1 MAAGTEGL
9 QGPAVGGGSGS
20 LPSKLGVC
28 RVRLNERGGYRNTAM
43 SVLRWAMGECRRESR
58 NVSTGELLPGR
69 SARWK
74 GPLRVPG
81 GGSAV
86 RSGVDRE
93 SRGGSWVG
101 VGVWGEAAK
110 PAELE
115 MRECICDTI
124 INAGNMLQQ
133 NGKVVG
139 SCHIKQGP
147 NQVHKGT
154 LLCGAGAPHM
164 HHCFIVTMNQEALPC
179 PVGTPRGGCSQNC
192 IEFPPL
198 YVLLS
203 LP

>member
-1 MAAGTEGL
+1 
-9 QGPAVGGGSGS
+9 
-20 LPSKLGVC
+20 
-28 RVRLNERGGYRNTAM
+28 
-43 SVLRWAMGECRRESR
+43 MGECRRESR
-58 NVSTGELLPGR
+58 NVCTGELLPGR

-81 GGSAV
+81 GKSAV

-101 VGVWGEAAK
+101 VGVLGEVAK

-115 MRECICDTI
+115 TGECICNTI
-124 INAGNMLQQ
+124 INAGKMLQH

-139 SCHIKQGP
+139 CCHIKQGP
-147 NQVHKGT
+147 NKVHKGT

-164 HHCFIVTMNQEALPC
+164 HHCLIVTMNQEALPC
-179 PVGTPRGGCSQNC
+179 PLGATCGGCGQNS

-203 LP
+203 LLEGPGTAEPVTCPESPIAKVASIGVQLERRRWCPGNVEEEALAIPV